1 MGKAISAST
10 VKLTWT
16 HPGGSVA
23 NYTITY
29 FIVNQPSVKN
39 LTIVIMDPDALNR
52 IVENL
57 SPNTTYQFTI
67 RAADEFGASLPSNSV
82 NLTTLSQH
90 SKYRSI

>member
-16 HPGGSVA
+16 HPCGSVV
-23 NYTITY
+23 NYTIIY
-29 FIVNQPSVKN
+29 FIVNQPSVKS

-67 RAADEFGASLPSNSV
+67 RAAGEFGASLPSNSV
-82 NLTTLSQH
+82 DLTTLSQH